1 MMTLT
6 FWLLMGGLCMGIA
19 GGLAY
24 VLAVRTGQLDD
35 PEEAKYQMLRGNR
48 DDE

>member
-1 MMTLT
+1 MTTLT
-6 FWLLMGGLCMGIA
+6 ICLLVGAIFMGLA

-24 VLAVRTGQLDD
+24 LLAVRTGQLDD
-35 PEEAKYQMLRGNR
+35 VEEAKYQMLRGNS

>member
-1 MMTLT
+1 MTT
-6 FWLLMGGLCMGIA
+6 MTICLLAGALVMGLA

-24 VLAVRTGQLDD
+24 WLAARTGQLDD
-35 PEEAKYQMLRGNR
+35 IEEAKYQMLRGNS

>member
-1 MMTLT
+1 MTILT
-6 FWLLMGGLCMGIA
+6 LCLLLGGLFMGLA

-35 PEEAKYQMLRGNR
+35 PEEAKYQMLRGNS

>member
-1 MMTLT
+1 MTTLT
-6 FWLLMGGLCMGIA
+6 FCLLVGGLCMGLA

-35 PEEAKYQMLRGNR
+35 VEDIKYQMLRGNS